1 MRVIQ
6 LVMTGAPVQLL
17 VPSAQNPQ
25 GNVAASLMMVQANTA
40 NATIGDNTVTA
51 TKGIVLTAGTVYPF
65 DFSAVRGSLLSQ
77 YWFFGTSS
85 DTVTVLYETAQ

>member
-1 MRVIQ
+1 MRVIT
-6 LVMTGAPVQLL
+6 LVMTGSPVQLL

-40 NATIGDNTVTA
+40 NAYMGDNTVSSSN
-51 TKGIVLTAGTVYPF
+51 GLTLTSGTVYPF
-65 DFSAVRGSLLSQ
+65 VFSQPRGSLLSQ
-77 YWFFGTSS
+77 YWFVGTGS